1 MKYHQL
7 PNEEQIISHDLELFG
22 WQTAIENFEASVA
35 ERKKYPDFVQ
45 RGVRYVGAEDEENE
59 KYFNLLPTLVSHHAE
74 LIPVVAEMRRIIELK
89 HAVKDPHRV
98 NCHMFISLVS
108 NSQCFDWHNDFDDT
122 YIWQIKGRTKWYTG
136 EDDAIL
142 EPNDMIYIPQ
152 RKMHRLEI
160 IEPRISVSF
169 SIERKQR

>member
-1 MKYHQL
+1 M
-7 PNEEQIISHDLELFG
+7 
-22 WQTAIENFEASVA
+22 
-35 ERKKYPDFVQ
+35 
-45 RGVRYVGAEDEENE
+45 
-59 KYFNLLPTLVSHHAE
+59 LPTLVSHHAE

>member
-1 MKYHQL
+1 MR
-7 PNEEQIISHDLELFG
+7 
-22 WQTAIENFEASVA
+22 V
-35 ERKKYPDFVQ
+35 
-45 RGVRYVGAEDEENE
+45 VGIEDEDDET
-59 KYFNLLPTLVSHHAE
+59 KFNLLPTLVSHHAE

>member
-1 MKYHQL
+1 MR
-7 PNEEQIISHDLELFG
+7 
-22 WQTAIENFEASVA
+22 V
-35 ERKKYPDFVQ
+35 
-45 RGVRYVGAEDEENE
+45 VGIEDEDDET
-59 KYFNLLPTLVSHHAE
+59 KFNLLPTLVSHHAE

-122 YIWQIKGRTKWYTG
+122 YIWQIKGRTKCYTC